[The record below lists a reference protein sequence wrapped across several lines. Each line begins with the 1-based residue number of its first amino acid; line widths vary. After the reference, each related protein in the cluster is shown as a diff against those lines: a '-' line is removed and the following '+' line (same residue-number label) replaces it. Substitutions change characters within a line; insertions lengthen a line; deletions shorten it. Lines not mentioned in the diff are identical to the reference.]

1 MQAQSLQV
9 QTCQRDIERIETSMD
24 GIRSSPTRGD
34 AEYDIAKKMMV
45 LERELSQLSK
55 DHHNEIHEIKQSMK
69 DAELVTKNLRHQ
81 LDQAQSSHEFKKQ
94 EMAANQADSLQ
105 SMQLRIDQQER
116 LMRKV
121 NQDVE
126 SQHS

>member
-1 MQAQSLQV
+1 
-9 QTCQRDIERIETSMD
+9 MD

-45 LERELSQLSK
+45 LEREISQLSK